1 MVRAFVSRYFFRLL
15 GVFLLNV
22 LYVLLTV
29 FTFVMIEP
37 FVKLLFR
44 GTLEGLS
51 PVSAFVMDKIAVLVP
66 LDNLSRSMVVI
77 IVCAVLLFFLRNL
90 AAYGSQWVMAH
101 VRSDFLYR
109 LRNRLYDK
117 MISLPLGYFTKQSR
131 GDAVTR
137 AVNDT
142 QEVEYTV
149 LTSIQKFLTDP
160 VALICYLAFLFY
172 IDYQL
177 SLWAVL
183 LMPVAFLIIGFLAHL
198 LKRSSKTYRERLGV
212 LLAHVEETLAGLR
225 VIYGFNAQER
235 AYRKFA
241 RLNQEFHQNQK
252 KVYRQSYLAN
262 PLSEFLGVSSVMVVL
277 VIGGTL
283 VLSERSGLSAELF
296 ITYIALFTQII
307 TPVSNI
313 SSAFADFRRG
323 EAAMDRIRE
332 FLAIEDNVEDSA
344 DALPVEGFTRDIH
357 FHDVSFAYSDANVL
371 SHVDLTVPK
380 GKTVALVGPSGA
392 GKSTLA
398 DLLMR
403 FYDVSGGEILLDG
416 VPVSRYRVAD
426 YRRLFALVSQDVML
440 FHDTIFNNIT
450 LGCPAT
456 MAEVEEASKAANI
469 YDFVMSLPDGF
480 HHVVG
485 DRGVA
490 LSGGQRQRVSI
501 ARAVLRKAPVLV
513 LDEATSA
520 MDTEAEILV
529 RQSVEAL
536 SKQHTVVMIA
546 HRLSTVQHAD
556 RILVL
561 SHGEIVEQ
569 GSHQALLAEKGRYYK
584 LYTLQFSK
592 QALLNS

>member
-283 VLSERSGLSAELF
+283 VLSERSGLTAELF

-440 FHDTIFNNIT
+440 FHDTIYNNIT

-456 MAEVEEASKAANI
+456 MAEVEEAAKAANI

-520 MDTEAEILV
+520 MDTESEMLV

-556 RILVL
+556 CICVL
-561 SHGEIVEQ
+561 DGGCVVEQ
-569 GSHQALLAEKGRYYK
+569 GTHEELMARKGAYYQ
-584 LYTLQFSK
+584 LVIS
-592 QALLNS
+592 S

>member
-283 VLSERSGLSAELF
+283 VLSERSGLTAELF

-357 FHDVSFAYSDANVL
+357 FHDVSFSYSDANVL
-371 SHVDLTVPK
+371 THVDLTVPK

-416 VPVSRYRVAD
+416 VSVSRYRVAD

-440 FHDTIFNNIT
+440 FHDTIYNNIT

-456 MAEVEEASKAANI
+456 MAEVEEAAKAANI

-520 MDTEAEILV
+520 MDTESEMLV

-556 RILVL
+556 CICVL
-561 SHGEIVEQ
+561 DGGCVVEQ
-569 GSHQALLAEKGRYYK
+569 GTHEELMARKGAYYQ
-584 LYTLQFSK
+584 LVIS
-592 QALLNS
+592 S

>member
-183 LMPVAFLIIGFLAHL
+183 LMPVTFLIIGFLAHL

-283 VLSERSGLSAELF
+283 VLSERSGLTAELF

-357 FHDVSFAYSDANVL
+357 FHDVSFAYSDADVL

-416 VPVSRYRVAD
+416 VPVRRYRVAD

-440 FHDTIFNNIT
+440 FHDTIYNNIT

-456 MAEVEEASKAANI
+456 MAEVEEAAKAANI

-520 MDTEAEILV
+520 MDTESEMLV

-546 HRLSTVQHAD
+546 HRLSTVQYAD
-556 RILVL
+556 CICVL
-561 SHGEIVEQ
+561 DSGRVVEQ
-569 GSHQALLAEKGRYYK
+569 GTHEELMARKGAYYQ
-584 LYTLQFSK
+584 LVVS
-592 QALLNS
+592 S

>member
-283 VLSERSGLSAELF
+283 VLSERSGLTAELF

-416 VPVSRYRVAD
+416 VPVSRYRVSD

-440 FHDTIFNNIT
+440 FHDTIYNNIT

-456 MAEVEEASKAANI
+456 MAEVEEAAKAANI

-520 MDTEAEILV
+520 MDTESEMLV

-546 HRLSTVQHAD
+546 HRLSTVQYAD
-556 RILVL
+556 CICVL
-561 SHGEIVEQ
+561 DSGRVVEQ
-569 GSHQALLAEKGRYYK
+569 GTHEELMARKGAYYQ
-584 LYTLQFSK
+584 LVIS
-592 QALLNS
+592 S

>member
-520 MDTEAEILV
+520 MDTESEILV

-556 RILVL
+556 CICVL
-561 SHGEIVEQ
+561 DGGRVVEQ
-569 GSHQALLAEKGRYYK
+569 GTHEELMARKGAYYQ
-584 LYTLQFSK
+584 LVIS
-592 QALLNS
+592 S

>member
-109 LRNRLYDK
+109 LRNRLYDM

-241 RLNQEFHQNQK
+241 RLNQDFHQNQK

-283 VLSERSGLSAELF
+283 VLSERSGLTAELF

-440 FHDTIFNNIT
+440 FHDTIYNNIT

-456 MAEVEEASKAANI
+456 MAEVEEAAKAANI

-520 MDTEAEILV
+520 MDTESEMLV

-546 HRLSTVQHAD
+546 HRLSTVQYAD
-556 RILVL
+556 CICVL
-561 SHGEIVEQ
+561 DSGRVVEQ
-569 GSHQALLAEKGRYYK
+569 GTHEELMARKGAYYQ
-584 LYTLQFSK
+584 LVIS
-592 QALLNS
+592 S

>member
-101 VRSDFLYR
+101 VRSDFLYQ

-283 VLSERSGLSAELF
+283 VLSERSGLTAELF

-371 SHVDLTVPK
+371 THVDLTVPK

-440 FHDTIFNNIT
+440 FHDTIYNNIT

-456 MAEVEEASKAANI
+456 MAEVEEAAKAANI

-520 MDTEAEILV
+520 MDTESEMLV

-556 RILVL
+556 CICVL
-561 SHGEIVEQ
+561 DGGCVVEQ
-569 GSHQALLAEKGRYYK
+569 GTHEELMARKGAYYQ
-584 LYTLQFSK
+584 LVIS
-592 QALLNS
+592 S

>member
-66 LDNLSRSMVVI
+66 LDNLSGSMVVI

-283 VLSERSGLSAELF
+283 VLSERSGLTAELF

-440 FHDTIFNNIT
+440 FHDTIYNNIT

-456 MAEVEEASKAANI
+456 MAEVEEAAKAANI

-520 MDTEAEILV
+520 MDTESEMLV

-556 RILVL
+556 CICVL
-561 SHGEIVEQ
+561 DGGCVVEQ
-569 GSHQALLAEKGRYYK
+569 GTHEELMARKGAYYQ
-584 LYTLQFSK
+584 LVIS
-592 QALLNS
+592 S